1 MSAKIRKDSFIK
13 NNQILD
19 GVFLDINK
27 LPSIKRTLS
36 DEQYT
41 IEPAYDQRPD
51 LLASALYNNS
61 RLWWVF
67 ALRNPDVI
75 KDPLRD
81 FSAGT
86 TIFLP
91 SAGSISALG
100 DQVSLL
106 SNRNGGG

>member
-1 MSAKIRKDSFIK
+1 MPAKFRKDSFIK

-27 LPSIKRTLS
+27 LPNIKVTLS

-41 IEPAYDQRPD
+41 IDPAYNQRPD
-51 LLASALYNNS
+51 LLAHTLYNNS

-67 ALRNPDVI
+67 ALRNPDTI
-75 KDPLRD
+75 KDPIRD
-81 FSAGT
+81 FTSGT
-86 TIFLP
+86 VIFLP

-100 DQVSLL
+100 DQVSLV
-106 SNRNGGG
+106 SNRNGGA

>member
-1 MSAKIRKDSFIK
+1 MSNIRKDSFIK
-13 NNQILD
+13 NQQILD

-27 LPSIKRTLS
+27 LPNIRVTLN

-41 IEPAYDQRPD
+41 IDPAYDQRPD

-67 ALRNPDVI
+67 ALRNPDI
-75 KDPLRD
+75 IADPLRD
-81 FSAGT
+81 FKAGT
-86 TIFLP
+86 VIFLP

-100 DQVSLL
+100 DQVSLV
-106 SNRNGGG
+106 SNRNGGV

>member
-1 MSAKIRKDSFIK
+1 MSNIRKDSFIK
-13 NNQILD
+13 NQQILD

-27 LPSIKRTLS
+27 LPNVKVTLN

-41 IEPAYDQRPD
+41 IDPAYDQRPD

-67 ALRNPDVI
+67 ALRNPDTIV
-75 KDPLRD
+75 DPLRD
-81 FSAGT
+81 FKAGT
-86 TIFLP
+86 VIFLP

-100 DQVSLL
+100 DQVSLV
-106 SNRNGGG
+106 SNRNGGS

>member
-1 MSAKIRKDSFIK
+1 MVAKFRKDSFIK
-13 NNQILD
+13 NHQILD

-27 LPSIKRTLS
+27 LPSIKVTLS
-36 DEQYT
+36 DEEYA
-41 IEPAYDQRPD
+41 IDPAYDERPD

-81 FSAGT
+81 FKAGT
-86 TIFLP
+86 VIYLP
-91 SAGSISALG
+91 SAGAIASLG

-106 SNRNGGG
+106 SNRNGGA

>member
-1 MSAKIRKDSFIK
+1 MAKFRKDSFIK
-13 NNQILD
+13 NQQVID

-27 LPSIKRTLS
+27 LPSIRVTLS
-36 DEQYT
+36 DEQYV
-41 IEPAYDQRPD
+41 IDPAYDERPD
-51 LLASALYNNS
+51 LLANQLYNNS

-75 KDPLRD
+75 KDPIRD
-81 FSAGT
+81 FKSGT
-86 TIFLP
+86 EIYLP

-106 SNRNGGG
+106 SNRNGGV

>member
-1 MSAKIRKDSFIK
+1 MAKFRKDSFIK
-13 NNQILD
+13 NQQTID

-27 LPSIKRTLS
+27 LPNIRVTLS
-36 DEQYT
+36 DEQYV
-41 IEPAYDQRPD
+41 IDPAYNERPD
-51 LLASALYNNS
+51 LLARQLYNNS

-75 KDPLRD
+75 KDPIRD
-81 FSAGT
+81 FTSGT
-86 TIFLP
+86 EIFLP

-106 SNRNGGG
+106 SNRNGGV

>member
-1 MSAKIRKDSFIK
+1 MAKFRKDSFIK
-13 NNQILD
+13 NTQVLD

-27 LPSIKRTLS
+27 LPGVKVTLS
-36 DEQYT
+36 DEEYA
-41 IEPAYDQRPD
+41 IDPAYDQRPD
-51 LLASALYNNS
+51 LLAHALYNNS

-81 FSAGT
+81 FKAGT
-86 TIFLP
+86 IIFLP

-100 DQVSLL
+100 DQVSLVDR
-106 SNRNGGG
+106 RNGGS